1 MIGIRGQR
9 SEAARRTRAANCAQ
23 TTREA
28 DLEESQAKNPERE
41 VRNAAKAM
49 AGTRRLASGLEGG
62 MDSWREGR
70 RRGQT
75 G

>member
-9 SEAARRTRAANCAQ
+9 NEAARRTRAANCAQ
-23 TTREA
+23 TMREA
-28 DLEESQAKNPERE
+28 DLEEFQAKNPERE
-41 VRNAAKAM
+41 VRNVAKAL
-49 AGTRRLASGLEGG
+49 AGTRRLAIGLEGG
-62 MDSWREGR
+62 IGSWREGR